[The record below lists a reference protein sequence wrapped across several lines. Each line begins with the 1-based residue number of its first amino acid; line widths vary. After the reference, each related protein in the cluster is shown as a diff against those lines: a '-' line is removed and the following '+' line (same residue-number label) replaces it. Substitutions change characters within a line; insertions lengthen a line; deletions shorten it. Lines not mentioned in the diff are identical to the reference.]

1 MSVEL
6 SREIWD
12 ELKRYVNTVDRSE
25 AAETLVSVL
34 IDNDVAADEIKETFK
49 SDSEVK
55 RALTSYL
62 KDHADEDEEDD
73 DDLHDDEDDTYED
86 YYWPNGN

>member
-6 SREIWD
+6 SKEIWN
-12 ELKRYVNTVDRSE
+12 ELKRYVNTVDRND

-49 SDSEVK
+49 SDSDVK
-55 RALTSYL
+55 RALAHYL
-62 KDHADEDEEDD
+62 KDHEEEEEEDDSWEEEEDD
-73 DDLHDDEDDTYED
+73 DY
-86 YYWPNGN
+86 

>member
-12 ELKRYVNTVDRSE
+12 EIKRYVNTVDRSE
-25 AAETLVSVL
+25 AAETLISVL
-34 IDNDVAADEIKETFK
+34 IDNDVAADEIRNTFK
-49 SDSEVK
+49 GDSEVR

-62 KDHADEDEEDD
+62 KDHADEEEDD
-73 DDLHDDEDDTYED
+73 EDLHDDEDYDDKD
-86 YYWPNGN
+86 Y